1 MKMILEFGTMEAK
14 NAVQSG
20 ALLDLLEVMA
30 DFEKANEAPSRDFAG
45 AFNKAYP
52 ENLVAQPCGAQ
63 SVQQPRGVPTPPPQ
77 TPVGQPMYP
86 SSLPNT
92 VQQPVPQTGP
102 VQQQMQPQVTIP
114 VSTAPTYSMDQLAV
128 AATQL
133 VDAGQLE
140 LLRGILQNFGVT
152 ALTEL
157 QKDKYG
163 EFATVLRQNGVK
175 I

>member
-1 MKMILEFGTMEAK
+1 
-14 NAVQSG
+14 
-20 ALLDLLEVMA
+20 
-30 DFEKANEAPSRDFAG
+30 
-45 AFNKAYP
+45 
-52 ENLVAQPCGAQ
+52 
-63 SVQQPRGVPTPPPQ
+63 
-77 TPVGQPMYP
+77 MYP

-92 VQQPVPQTGP
+92 VQQPVPPTGP
-102 VQQQMQPQVTIP
+102 VQQQMQPQQAVVPT
-114 VSTAPTYSMDQLAV
+114 SQAPAYTMDQLAV

>member
-1 MKMILEFGTMEAK
+1 MKMIIELNAAEAK
-14 NAVQSG
+14 IAIENG
-20 ALLDLLEVMA
+20 AILHMFGVLA
-30 DFEKANEAPSRDFAG
+30 DFEADTKKPAEEFVSNYKSIEPT
-45 AFNKAYP
+45 P
-52 ENLVAQPCGAQ
+52 MVAQ
-63 SVQQPRGVPTPPPQ
+63 QPVGVPTPPPQ

-92 VQQPVPQTGP
+92 VQQPVPPTGP

-114 VSTAPTYSMDQLAV
+114 VSTAPTYNMDQLAV